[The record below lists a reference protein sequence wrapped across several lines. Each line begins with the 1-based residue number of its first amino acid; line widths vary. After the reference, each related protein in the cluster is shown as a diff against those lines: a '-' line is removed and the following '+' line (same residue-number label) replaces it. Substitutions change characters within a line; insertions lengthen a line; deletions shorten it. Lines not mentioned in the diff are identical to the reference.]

1 MEYGAIDLHKKESQI
16 RIVTESGQVLD
27 DRIATTRER
36 LTHVF
41 WGRPRMRILVEA
53 STESEWVAQH
63 LEQLGHEVIVADPNY
78 SPMYGHRSRRIKT
91 DRRDVAALSEACQ
104 HGTYRPAHRRSAR
117 QQDVQCRLNVR
128 QELTQAR
135 TRAISLAR
143 GITRAAGLRIRSGQ
157 AETFLARLAAVEL
170 SAPMSATLSPLRS
183 VIEILDDELVNA
195 DEQFKALVA
204 ADPMVKRLTTVPGI
218 GPITASAFVAA
229 LDVVS
234 RFDHA
239 GQVTS
244 YLGLVPQEYS
254 SGERQR
260 RGRVVRSAHPHL
272 QSLLVQAAWRV
283 SRASDPRTAHFRTW
297 AQAIARRRGKKVAMV
312 ALARRL
318 ARTLFAM
325 WRDQTDYQ
333 PRHIRTRGA
342 HPVADATARTGASAP
357 V

>member
-16 RIVTESGQVLD
+16 RIVTADDQVID
-27 DRIATTRER
+27 HRIATTRER
-36 LTHVF
+36 FTQVF

-63 LEQLGHEVIVADPNY
+63 LEQMGHDVIVADPNY
-78 SPMYGHRSRRIKT
+78 GPMYGHRSRRIKT
-91 DRRDVAALSEACQ
+91 DRRDVAALAEACQ
-104 HGTYRPAHRRSAR
+104 QGTYRQAHRRSAR
-117 QQDVQCRLNVR
+117 QHEVQCRLNVR

-143 GITRAAGLRIRSGQ
+143 GITRGAGLRIRSGRT
-157 AETFLARLAAVEL
+157 ETFLERL
-170 SAPMSATLSPLRS
+170 SALEIPASMKATLSPLRS
-183 VIEILDDELVNA
+183 VIEVLDDELAAA
-195 DEQFKALVA
+195 DAQFEALVES
-204 ADPMVKRLTTVPGI
+204 DSMVKRLTTLPSI

-234 RFDHA
+234 RFDRA

-254 SGERQR
+254 SGEKQR
-260 RGRVVRSAHPHL
+260 RGRIVRSAHPHL

-283 SRASDPRTAHFRTW
+283 SRASDPRTEPFRTW

-325 WRDQTDYQ
+325 WRDQTEYQ
-333 PRHIRTRGA
+333 PDRVRKRQSKVVTTSPA
-342 HPVADATARTGASAP
+342 VGASVSA
-357 V
+357 